1 MTARRTFSTKVKLA
15 AFQRAAG
22 RCEKCTSRLSVG
34 KFQFDHVIAD
44 AMGGEPTLKNCEVL
58 CLACHGEKTAGSDI
72 PAIAKVNQCNFGCWQ
87 KGTQEATAEDEMEL
101 HELCRAD
108 RCQYAKESATPEFTC
123 REHCVYLEG

>member
-1 MTARRTFSTKVKLA
+1 MTADVREPTEAQV
-15 AFQRAAG
+15 
-22 RCEKCTSRLSVG
+22 E
-34 KFQFDHVIAD
+34 AD
-44 AMGGEPTLKNCEVL
+44 ANDHPCAGGCH
-58 CLACHGEKTAGSDI
+58 LAGAFGITD
-72 PAIAKVNQCNFGCWQ
+72 QCNFGCWQ

>member
-1 MTARRTFSTKVKLA
+1 MYLA
-15 AFQRAAG
+15 GAFG
-22 RCEKCTSRLSVG
+22 IT
-34 KFQFDHVIAD
+34 D
-44 AMGGEPTLKNCEVL
+44 
-58 CLACHGEKTAGSDI
+58 
-72 PAIAKVNQCNFGCWQ
+72 QCNFGCWQ